1 MTEHTRTVVVSFA
14 IATIPPD
21 QHVQLKVRVNSM
33 ETSSLGDTVL
43 SDSKERLNDPVAAV
57 RPKWLWPLQRQI
69 VAMVILAI
77 LLFGVVLQ
85 FWNYRTLFGNEVRR
99 TEEKHLVIANNLSL
113 SLSRYMTDVARTF
126 AYVAK
131 QMDARP
137 GDSLVAEHEMLSSLN
152 VNSIA
157 LLESGL
163 SSAERW
169 LGPEEELPTSS
180 ILEELRT
187 GTNQRLNGVQLS
199 GITLIGDKRYFVLG
213 YDLGDGNVAI
223 GYLDPKYIKE
233 VQSAISFGQLG
244 HSAIFDQ
251 FGKTVAHPVKK
262 AESGMADMSK
272 LSAVKRMLNGE
283 TGVDTFYSPA
293 MKLDMIAGISFVPE
307 TNWPVMVPQPIE
319 ELRTSV
325 NSSLLQ
331 SYFLASLMA
340 VLLGAGGWYLARRI
354 VRPVRQFTD
363 ASNDLAAA
371 NFSVTLPQSERSS
384 VEMWRLNES
393 LKTMISRIADS
404 DGKLRSA
411 LALEQKNNKKKDEFL
426 VVAGHELRTPL
437 NGIIGMLSVCEEEA
451 KDPDLRDNLAV
462 ARKSADQLGLLLNDM
477 VSFADGTSGA
487 TMVKTTFGLA
497 AEMRAL
503 AQTYRQQS
511 VKAGLEFRFEG
522 SDQEDCRIVTDRGRV
537 TQLIS
542 KIIDNAIKFTKTGYV
557 GLSYKLIR
565 HDSVGETVL
574 EVIVSDSGIG
584 IDDDKIAE
592 IFAPFSQVDSSFSR
606 QHSGLGIGLA
616 IAQELAK
623 KLGGEI
629 KCISEKGIGSQFIV
643 LVPVEIA

>member
-1 MTEHTRTVVVSFA
+1 
-14 IATIPPD
+14 
-21 QHVQLKVRVNSM
+21 
-33 ETSSLGDTVL
+33 
-43 SDSKERLNDPVAAV
+43 
-57 RPKWLWPLQRQI
+57 
-69 VAMVILAI
+69 
-77 LLFGVVLQ
+77 
-85 FWNYRTLFGNEVRR
+85 
-99 TEEKHLVIANNLSL
+99 
-113 SLSRYMTDVARTF
+113 MTDVARTF
-126 AYVAK
+126 TYVTE
-131 QMDARP
+131 QMDTRP
-137 GDSLVAEHEMLSSLN
+137 RDSFVSEHEMLSSLN
-152 VNSIA
+152 VNSVAI
-157 LLESGL
+157 LKSGG
-163 SSAERW
+163 SSVERW
-169 LGPEEELPTSS
+169 LGPQEVLPTSAV
-180 ILEELRT
+180 LEELRT
-187 GTNQRLNGVQLS
+187 GTNQRLNGVQVS
-199 GITLIGDKRYFVLG
+199 GITLIGDKRYFILG
-213 YDLGDGNVAI
+213 YNLNDGRAAI

-331 SYFLASLMA
+331 SYFLAGLMA

-354 VRPVRQFTD
+354 VRPVGQFTD
-363 ASNDLAAA
+363 ASNDLAAG
-371 NFSVTLPQSERSS
+371 NFNVTLPQSERSS

-393 LKTMISRIADS
+393 LKTMVSRLAESDS
-404 DGKLRSA
+404 KLRSA

-451 KDPDLRDNLAV
+451 KDSDLRDNLAV
-462 ARKSADQLGLLLNDM
+462 ARKSADQLGILLNDM
-477 VSFADGTSGA
+477 VSFADGANDTSLL
-487 TMVKTTFGLA
+487 KTTFGLA

-503 AQTYRQQS
+503 AQTYRQLS
-511 VKAGLEFRFEG
+511 VNAGLDFRFEG
-522 SDQEDCRIVTDRGRV
+522 SDRDDCQVVTDRARV

-542 KIIDNAIKFTKTGYV
+542 KLLDNAIKFTKTGYV

-565 HDSVGETVL
+565 QESDGKAVL
-574 EVIVSDSGIG
+574 ELTVSDSGIG
-584 IDDDKIAE
+584 IDNNKIEE

-606 QHSGLGIGLA
+606 EHSGLGIGLA
-616 IAQELAK
+616 IAQGLAK
-623 KLGGEI
+623 KLGGVI
-629 KCISEKGIGSQFIV
+629 KCSSQKGVGSQFIV
-643 LVPVEIA
+643 LVPVELA

>member
-1 MTEHTRTVVVSFA
+1 M
-14 IATIPPD
+14 
-21 QHVQLKVRVNSM
+21 Q
-33 ETSSLGDTVL
+33 TSSLGAIDVDASKQGT
-43 SDSKERLNDPVAAV
+43 SDSAASV

-69 VAMVILAI
+69 VAMVVLAI
-77 LLFGVVLQ
+77 LLFGIVLQ
-85 FWNYRTLFGNEVRR
+85 LWNYRTLFGNEVRR

-126 AYVAK
+126 AYVTE
-131 QMDARP
+131 QMDTRP
-137 GDSLVAEHEMLSSLN
+137 RDSFVSEHEMLSSLN
-152 VNSIA
+152 VNSVAI
-157 LLESGL
+157 LKSGG
-163 SSAERW
+163 SSVERW
-169 LGPEEELPTSS
+169 LGPQEVLPTSAV
-180 ILEELRT
+180 LEELRT
-187 GTNQRLNGVQLS
+187 GTNQRLNGVQVS
-199 GITLIGDKRYFVLG
+199 GITLIGDKRYFILG
-213 YDLGDGNVAI
+213 YNLNDGRAAI

-331 SYFLASLMA
+331 SYFLAGLMA

-354 VRPVRQFTD
+354 VRPVGQFTD
-363 ASNDLAAA
+363 ASNDLAAG
-371 NFSVTLPQSERSS
+371 NFNVTLPQSERSS

-393 LKTMISRIADS
+393 LKTMVSRLAESDS
-404 DGKLRSA
+404 KLRSA

-451 KDPDLRDNLAV
+451 KDSDLRDNLAV
-462 ARKSADQLGLLLNDM
+462 ARKSAYQLGILLNDM
-477 VSFADGTSGA
+477 VSFADGANDTSLL
-487 TMVKTTFGLA
+487 KTTFGLA

-503 AQTYRQQS
+503 AQTYRQLS
-511 VKAGLEFRFEG
+511 VNAGLDFRFEG
-522 SDQEDCRIVTDRGRV
+522 SDRDDCQVVSDRARV

-542 KIIDNAIKFTKTGYV
+542 KLLDNAIKFTKTGYV

-565 HDSVGETVL
+565 QESDGKAVL
-574 EVIVSDSGIG
+574 ELTVSDSGIG
-584 IDDDKIAE
+584 IDNNKIEE

-606 QHSGLGIGLA
+606 EHSGLGIGLA
-616 IAQELAK
+616 IAQGLAK
-623 KLGGEI
+623 KLGGVI
-629 KCISEKGIGSQFIV
+629 KCSSQKGVGSQFIV
-643 LVPVEIA
+643 LVPVELA